1 MTRLWESV
9 NRASTEMCFLLF
21 LQLVKNSTKLDE
33 ERERAR
39 ERESGGEKKEQ
50 IINKCQGVT
59 QTADFVIENVVSV
72 DKQTIELYSD
82 YDH

>member
-21 LQLVKNSTKLDE
+21 LQLVENSTKLDE
-33 ERERAR
+33 ER

-50 IINKCQGVT
+50 IINECQGVT